1 MGALEATRAL
11 PLPRVL
17 ATTPLVKELLE
28 AFRALKTAPRALWLV
43 IFAFSIDAAAYFGVL
58 PLMTSYLREDLHV
71 PQQYTG
77 WYVSAFTCGVT
88 VVMLG
93 MSKAIEDR
101 LGIRFGIVLA
111 LLVSTLGRVL
121 YGSAALVGG
130 IGLLAVALLV
140 TALGEGILQPVAY
153 AGIKKYTD
161 EKNGAMGYAM
171 LYALMNLAAGCVGPI
186 SAEVRT
192 SFDAKAKAGTTALSG
207 FNAVNWV
214 CAGITLGTLVIFAL
228 AMTKKVAAVDV
239 RAAKPEAPGA
249 ESLAGAKP
257 EAPKKVDGPSP
268 FTDPR
273 FLFFI
278 FALLPV
284 RTLFAHQWLTMPEY
298 VLNCFPKWVTDR
310 MEWFVDSANPILIF
324 LLVPVVTAFTKK
336 YHVVTMMIIGSA
348 VSAMSTFLLSFGPH
362 PVGLAL
368 YFVVFSIGEALWSSR
383 FLEYAAEL
391 APEGRVAQYMGV
403 ANIPWILAKFT
414 TGFYSGFMLKAFVPA
429 SGPQRSGT
437 MWAIYGLVALV
448 SPVALLVARRW
459 VLAGMG
465 PKAAAPA
472 EDAARAAA

>member
-1 MGALEATRAL
+1 M
-11 PLPRVL
+11 
-17 ATTPLVKELLE
+17 KELLE
-28 AFRALKTAPRALWLV
+28 AFRALKSAPRALWLV
-43 IFAFSIDAAAYFGVL
+43 IFAFSVDAAAYFGVL

-71 PQQYTG
+71 ARQYAS

-93 MSKAIEDR
+93 MSKSIEDR
-101 LGIRFGIVLA
+101 LGIRYGILLA
-111 LLVSTLGRVL
+111 LLISTVGRAL
-121 YGSAALVGG
+121 YGASALVGG
-130 IGLLAVALLV
+130 VGLLIVALLV

-171 LYALMNLAAGCVGPI
+171 LYALMNLAAGSVGPI

-192 SFDAKAKAGTTALSG
+192 SFDAKAKAGTTVLSG

-228 AMTKKVAAVDV
+228 AMTKKVAAVEV
-239 RAAKPEAPGA
+239 RDAKPAKPEGDFRTN
-249 ESLAGAKP
+249 AKP
-257 EAPKKVDGPSP
+257 EEPKKKADGPSP
-268 FTDPR
+268 FSDAR

-429 SGPQRSGT
+429 DGPQRSGT

-465 PKAAAPA
+465 PKAAPA

>member
-1 MGALEATRAL
+1 M
-11 PLPRVL
+11 
-17 ATTPLVKELLE
+17 KELLE
-28 AFRALKTAPRALWLV
+28 AFRALKSAPRALWLV
-43 IFAFSIDAAAYFGVL
+43 IFAFSVDAAAYFGVL

-71 PQQYTG
+71 SREYAG
-77 WYVSAFTCGVT
+77 WWVSVFTCAVT

-93 MSKAIEDR
+93 MSKSIEER
-101 LGIRFGIVLA
+101 LGTRFGMVVALVL
-111 LLVSTLGRVL
+111 STLGRAL
-121 YGSAALVGG
+121 YGTSAFAGGLALLTVS
-130 IGLLAVALLV
+130 LLV

-161 EKNGAMGYAM
+161 EKSGAMGYAM
-171 LYALMNLAAGCVGPI
+171 LYALMNLAAGAVGPL

-192 SFDAKAKAGTTALSG
+192 SFDAKAKAGTSALSG

-214 CAGITLGTLVIFAL
+214 CTGITLFTLVVFSL
-228 AMTKKVAAVDV
+228 AMTKKTAAAVV
-239 RAAKPEAPGA
+239 RADKTEASPSGEKA
-249 ESLAGAKP
+249 A
-257 EAPKKVDGPSP
+257 DGPSP
-268 FTDPR
+268 FKDVR

-298 VLNCFPKWVTDR
+298 VLNCFPKWVTDK
-310 MEWFVDSANPILIF
+310 MEWFVDTANPALIF
-324 LLVPVVTAFTKK
+324 LLVPVVTALTKK

-348 VSAMSTFLLSFGPH
+348 VSALSTFLLAFGPH
-362 PVGLAL
+362 PGTLAL

-383 FLEYAAEL
+383 FLEYSAEI

-429 SGPQRSGT
+429 GGPDRSGT

-459 VLAGMG
+459 VLAGMAG
-465 PKAAAPA
+465 KPAPAVEEAPAAAA
-472 EDAARAAA
+472 